1 MMRGGQNLSAA
12 CALVSARRAKLF
24 ISTPSTPLPEK
35 ILSVLK
41 LWWGLGGDF
50 HESLPP
56 SYPIVLSC
64 VSCVHGY
71 LVELE
76 QAGLER
82 FAFRVQL
89 AECGIVGG
97 VKL

>member
-50 HESLPP
+50 LESLPHRP
-56 SYPIVLSC
+56 HLTLTSPARTRL
-64 VSCVHGY
+64 
-71 LVELE
+71 
-76 QAGLER
+76 
-82 FAFRVQL
+82 
-89 AECGIVGG
+89 
-97 VKL
+97 